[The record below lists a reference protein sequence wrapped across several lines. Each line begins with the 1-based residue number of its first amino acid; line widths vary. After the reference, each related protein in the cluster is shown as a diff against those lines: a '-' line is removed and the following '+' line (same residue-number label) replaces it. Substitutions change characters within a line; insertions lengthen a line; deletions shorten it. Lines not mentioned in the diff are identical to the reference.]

1 MTSNTNSLP
10 ELDHTQI
17 IASEL
22 PEEAQKKLEVIQSL
36 LEPCDRT
43 TYGERLREGAKKLVL
58 QDLLC

>member
-10 ELDHTQI
+10 EFDHTQI

-36 LEPCDRT
+36 LEPCGLAPRAPSAAHN
-43 TYGERLREGAKKLVL
+43 LW
-58 QDLLC
+58 